1 MSIKLNLA
9 AAALALAA
17 ASLSH
22 QGSAVAG
29 PICNGQWQ
37 RTVSGMVQCY
47 YLPTVSDG
55 RVTGLQL
62 HGNVH
67 HWYGPVVVPPSRS
80 RAR

>member
-17 ASLSH
+17 ASLSC
-22 QGSAVAG
+22 QASAAPG

-37 RTVSGMVQCY
+37 RTVSGMLQCY

-67 HWYGPVVVPPSRS
+67 HWSGVVVPPGRS